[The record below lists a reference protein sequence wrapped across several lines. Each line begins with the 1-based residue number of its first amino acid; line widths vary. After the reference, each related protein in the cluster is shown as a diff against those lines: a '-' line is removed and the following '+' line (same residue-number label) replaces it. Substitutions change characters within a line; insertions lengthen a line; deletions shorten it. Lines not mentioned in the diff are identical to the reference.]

1 MQLFDLHC
9 DTLYRA
15 YTESSTLFDD
25 RYDISFNKTDGISPY
40 IQCLAVWIPDEYRKE
55 RAWELFCGCVG
66 LLKKQLE
73 GTNITWCRCAGDIK
87 RVYVEKG
94 RGIILTVEGGAVLGG
109 DIDKLREIYDMGVRM
124 MTLTWNGSNEL
135 GDGIGEEKDRGL
147 TSFGK
152 ECIGKM
158 ERLGM
163 VVDIS
168 HAGEKL
174 FWDVADIAKRPFI
187 ASHSNSRSIAPHR
200 RNLTDRQFLCLKSR
214 GALTGMNFCTE
225 FIDKDKTN
233 AKMYDII
240 KHIGYFLSLGGERCI
255 AMGGDLDGAELPQDM
270 SGIESM
276 NALYERVSEHFGQEL
291 ADAVFFGNAYRFFI
305 ENLY

>member
-1 MQLFDLHC
+1 MRLFDLHC

-15 YTESSTLFDD
+15 YTEKSTLFDD
-25 RYDISFNKTDGISPY
+25 SFAVSFNKTNGISPY

-55 RAWELFCGCVG
+55 KAWELFCGCVG
-66 LLKKQLE
+66 LLKKQLD
-73 GTNITWCRCAGDIK
+73 GTDITWCRCAEDIK
-87 RVYVEKG
+87 KVYAEKG
-94 RGIILTVEGGAVLGG
+94 RGIILTVEGGASLGG
-109 DIDKLREIYDMGVRM
+109 NIDKLEEMYNMGVRM
-124 MTLTWNGSNEL
+124 MTLTWNGRNEL
-135 GDGIGEEKDRGL
+135 GDGIGEEDNNGL
-147 TSFGK
+147 TEFGR
-152 ECIGKM
+152 ECIEKM

-163 VVDIS
+163 IVDIS

-174 FWDVADIAKRPFI
+174 FRDVADIAKKPFI
-187 ASHSNSRSIAPHR
+187 ASHSNSRSVSTHR
-200 RNLTDRQFLCLKSR
+200 RNLTDEQFLCLKNR
-214 GALTGMNFCTE
+214 GALTGMNFCAE

-233 AKMYDII
+233 VKMYDII

-255 AMGGDLDGAELPQDM
+255 AIGADFDGAELPQDM